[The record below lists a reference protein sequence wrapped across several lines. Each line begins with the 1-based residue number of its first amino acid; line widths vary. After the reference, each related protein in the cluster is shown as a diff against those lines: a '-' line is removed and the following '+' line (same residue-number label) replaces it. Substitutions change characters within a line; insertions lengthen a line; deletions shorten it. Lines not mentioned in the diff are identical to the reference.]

1 MKNDGVIYQTI
12 TNIEDGE
19 YWWGGSTDDGKSQPF
34 DKTTVFIK
42 NLFTDAPNQTMPF
55 YASSHGRYIFSHKP
69 FEIEFNNG
77 KITTKGSCV
86 IVSKCGDSLKSAYAG
101 AAAEYFPFRGNSL
114 PEDFFL
120 HPQYNTWMQF
130 TYNPTQEGVLE
141 YAENVIKHGFTPGVF
156 IIDEGWHGRYGLWE
170 FDKLKFPDPKGMID
184 KLHKMGFKV
193 MLWVV
198 PYYTPDGKGFVDDN
212 SEYTRKIRGITYNC
226 KHFLRNAAGDYAVC
240 HWWNGYSFAL
250 DLTDENDF
258 KLLDGKLHKLMN
270 DYGVDGFKFDG
281 GDIGGYLAT
290 NFING
295 PMPPHYS
302 PVEQNRAW
310 NDFGLRY
317 KYHEYKDTFNGAGKI
332 CIQRLRDRA
341 HEWYELKELIGCGAL
356 AGLIGEPFICPDMI
370 GGGSWVYK
378 DYLKDKFDPEL
389 FVRMAQASALF
400 PMMQFSWAPWD
411 VLTDEEVCYCKS
423 AADLHVSFGK
433 YITDLVKNSCVTGK
447 PILRL
452 MEYEFPH
459 CGYEKINDQFMLGSS
474 VLVAPVL
481 DKGVGERK
489 VIIPEGEW
497 LLHGKG
503 QPYVKGEYNVAAPL
517 SDLIWFMKK

>member
-1 MKNDGVIYQTI
+1 MKNKRLIYQTV
-12 TNIEDGE
+12 TEIEDGE
-19 YWWGGSTDDGKSQPF
+19 FWWGGSTDDGKIQPF
-34 DKTTVFIK
+34 DKTTVFKK
-42 NLFTDAPNQTMPF
+42 NLYIDAHNQTMPF
-55 YASSHGRYIFSHKP
+55 YVSSHGRYIYSRKP
-69 FEIEFNNG
+69 FEIEFCDG
-77 KITTKGSCV
+77 KITTKGSRV
-86 IVSKCGDSLKSAYAG
+86 LVSQSGDSLKSAYKVATVKH
-101 AAAEYFPFRGNSL
+101 FPFKGNRL
-114 PEDFFL
+114 PEMFFSS
-120 HPQYNTWMQF
+120 PQYNTWMQF
-130 TYNPTQEGVLE
+130 TYNPTQKGVLE
-141 YAENVIKHGFTPGVF
+141 YAENIIKNGFTPGIF

-170 FDKLKFPDPKGMID
+170 FDKLKFPDPKAMID
-184 KLHKMGFKV
+184 KLHEMGFKV

-198 PYYTPDGKGFVDDN
+198 PYYTPDGKGFIDDN
-212 SEYTRKIRGITYNC
+212 SKFIRNIRGETGDC
-226 KHFLRNAAGDYAVC
+226 RHFIRNAKGDYAVC
-240 HWWNGYSFAL
+240 SWWNGYSFAL
-250 DLTDENDF
+250 DLTDENDV
-258 KLLDGKLHKLMN
+258 KLLDDKLHKLMN

-281 GDIGGYLAT
+281 GDLGGYLPT

-295 PMPPHYS
+295 PMPPNYS
-302 PVEQNRAW
+302 PIAQNTAW

-317 KYHEYKDTFNGAGKI
+317 EYHEYKDTFNGAGKI

-370 GGGSWVYK
+370 GGGEWTYN
-378 DYLKDKFDPEL
+378 DYLKDRFDPEL

-411 VLTDEEVCYCKS
+411 VLSETELEYCRK
-423 AADLHVSFGK
+423 AANLHVAFK
-433 YITDLVKNSCVTGK
+433 DYILNEVNKTYVSGE

-481 DKGVGERK
+481 EKGVRERK

-503 QPYVKGEYNVAAPL
+503 QSYVKGEYTVAAPL
-517 SDLIWFMKK
+517 SELIWFTKK